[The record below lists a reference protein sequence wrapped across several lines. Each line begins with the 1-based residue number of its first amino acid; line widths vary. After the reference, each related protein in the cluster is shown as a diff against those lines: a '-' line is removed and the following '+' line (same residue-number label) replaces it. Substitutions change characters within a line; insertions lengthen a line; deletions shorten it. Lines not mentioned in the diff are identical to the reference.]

1 MPRPRAPV
9 LDYAQLPTEAVHP
22 RAARLDTLSAEEVV
36 KLMLAEELKSVR
48 AAASRADLI
57 GRAAEL
63 VAQRLAAGGR
73 LIYVGAG
80 TSGRLGTLDA
90 VECVP
95 TFGIP
100 PSRVVP
106 IIAGGPAALTR
117 SVEGAEDNARDAEQ
131 RLRRVGAGPA
141 DVICCIAASGVTPF
155 ARAALEYARFR
166 RAASIFVTCGRPD
179 NAAALADVVIELPTG
194 PEVIAG
200 STRLKAGTAT
210 KVVLNA
216 ISTTAFVLLGKTY
229 GGLMIDVRPTNA
241 KLWARAVRIV
251 RGLTGLPDDAA
262 LKLIQ
267 KAGGRA
273 KVALVMHH
281 AGVSAPRARDL
292 LVTHRGSLRA
302 IVGDVGELGDRR
314 ELAGAARAPRAAEG
328 THAGGQDE
336 QDDLPAARGRR
347 TAAGAREA

>member
-1 MPRPRAPV
+1 MPRRSTAP
-9 LDYAQLPTEAVHP
+9 DYAQLPTEAVNP
-22 RAARLDTLSAEEVV
+22 RATRLDTLPAEAVV
-36 KLMLAEELKSVR
+36 KLMLTEEARSVKAAVGHAE
-48 AAASRADLI
+48 AI

-63 VAQRLAAGGR
+63 VAQRLATGGR
-73 LIYVGAG
+73 LVYVGAG

-106 IIAGGPAALTR
+106 VMAGGPQALTR
-117 SVEGAEDNARDAEQ
+117 SVEGAEDNVRDAEQ
-131 RLRRVGAGPA
+131 RLRRVAAGPA
-141 DVICCIAASGVTPF
+141 DAVCCIAASGVTPF

-166 RAASIFVTCGRPD
+166 RAATIFVTCGRVD
-179 NAAALADVVIELPTG
+179 GVTQLADVVIELATG

-210 KVVLNA
+210 KIVLNA

-229 GGLMIDVRPTNA
+229 GGLMVDVRPTNA

-251 RGLTGLPDDAA
+251 TSLTGLGEEAA

-267 KAGGRA
+267 RAGGRA

-281 AGVSAPRARDL
+281 TGVNAARARDL
-292 LVTHRGSLRA
+292 LVANKGSLRA
-302 IVGDVGELGDRR
+302 IVGDMDDEHLRPTTDEEGRS
-314 ELAGAARAPRAAEG
+314 AAKGA
-328 THAGGQDE
+328 
-336 QDDLPAARGRR
+336 
-347 TAAGAREA
+347 